1 MDLLIAQKIYK
12 GIFRGVKNPS
22 LYKKQCLCKHKLVK
36 DGHSEVYDVFHSED
50 AGNLMHAKPSYLTYT
65 EPGIA
70 SNIYFTATTF

>member
-12 GIFRGVKNPS
+12 GIFRGVKNQS
-22 LYKKQCLCKHKLVK
+22 LYKKRCLCKHKLVK

-50 AGNLMHAKPSYLTYT
+50 AGNLMHAKPSYLAYT